1 MRKIIGWLLV
11 STPATL
17 PPLVMAFNGRL
28 DNVVLW
34 LLSLLV
40 AAILLA
46 VVAAGIYLV
55 NNP

>member
-17 PPLVMAFNGRL
+17 PPLVMALSGRL
-28 DNVVLW
+28 DKVVLW